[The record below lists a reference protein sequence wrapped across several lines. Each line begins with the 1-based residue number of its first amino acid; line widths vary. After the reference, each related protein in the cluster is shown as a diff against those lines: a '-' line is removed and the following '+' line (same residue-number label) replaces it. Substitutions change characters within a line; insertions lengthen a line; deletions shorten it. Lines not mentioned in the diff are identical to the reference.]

1 MSEVANHV
9 MPIIPVWLPVF
20 LATGVLK
27 VEEDR
32 FRIRV
37 FLALLITVFN
47 YPELRLHCSWN
58 CPLCRLHKTVF
69 CLPSGLCECRSPR
82 SIMNHAVTQNRLMM
96 WFNENTCFQKCAY
109 AHVFFSSRLS
119 SLLWQIQTEVVL
131 QNPIIIYLIMMHPQP
146 IRGTSWRIEII

>member
-47 YPELRLHCSWN
+47 YPELRLHCS
-58 CPLCRLHKTVF
+58 
-69 CLPSGLCECRSPR
+69 
-82 SIMNHAVTQNRLMM
+82 
-96 WFNENTCFQKCAY
+96 
-109 AHVFFSSRLS
+109 
-119 SLLWQIQTEVVL
+119 
-131 QNPIIIYLIMMHPQP
+131 
-146 IRGTSWRIEII
+146 